1 MTKINACTFLI
12 QFGAVWVALQL
23 LKGYQMSDDDSSCF
37 IDTVVLSIKDALSG
51 RHPPPTRATK
61 LLVSFLDH
69 HQDYPRAL
77 LDTLFMTFCQE
88 PISFCGIY
96 CIASA
101 CRNAITVNVSP
112 QLGEKQLQHWT
123 TLQCSML
130 ELYVSRVAV
139 SRGGDGLRDIHF
151 ASFDPVLESVSQE
164 DFLNVLMPAF
174 EKHLKKSADS
184 FLPVI
189 ERALRQL
196 HRVDLSMSVV
206 KIFLPTLL
214 RQLRSAKED
223 IRKDAVVCFSHIS
236 DRTSK
241 SDVRFSVAKD
251 LVILLQGKSSGIL
264 SQWNQREAVL
274 HALSRIVV
282 YGFPGVP
289 ATDCSSLL
297 TDLCGY
303 CEKESHEPTKILSLR
318 CLATFASVMQPE
330 QMVPNAILR
339 CFKKSC
345 EQSSATVSVAGI
357 ESLQLMARAS
367 PHLVPILV
375 ELFAEWLLSLIKGA
389 SDSSLKSKSTVFSS
403 VASSALWLILELS
416 DVASNDNLIHPWPA
430 GCLEFA
436 FAPNSLVSQDSS
448 SLIAAIRALTSCAAV
463 EEGCLALRKAMPRV
477 SLVLIGSALN
487 RDTHVQ
493 RQAREAIC
501 TVLTAVP
508 DARGDFLDALVKHAS
523 ELEKGQQSN
532 ISCEEKGV
540 SNGSFYRISRFT
552 SALLCVCQDMG
563 KPGLE
568 STEQLER
575 GLPIALTL
583 CHLPIATSSSRSAS
597 LLWAKLLGD
606 QKQCIREGNID
617 EAICNALVLALMSS
631 DASMRQAG
639 LRASVTLANIDDG
652 VRGYELY
659 ASHLIPVLL
668 EMLKK
673 TLSNPI
679 TSHDLAVYLHPE
691 GKLYGES
698 SSKRADMA
706 VASKNAMRK
715 GKNADELEWEEQIK
729 KDLAAKKQAAGL
741 GGGSFG
747 DGGIYLSP
755 EDSKLV
761 AEESATRQRIA
772 DLKNE
777 CERILMAMSHL
788 FSHRSDGARKAAS
801 ACANDVLA
809 VLMDDTV
816 CNSIIPSV
824 KHMVKQTIASLA
836 ASDSEVIAPI
846 SQLLAKA
853 LVMDKSNEQWT
864 VGQILAMACLSIG
877 DRLLAGTDKLSS
889 VAISLTPG
897 PSLTCVLFVLASV
910 LEHEDHLQELG
921 TAHAEIAFQV
931 LALHSHIEL
940 STSDPLRLKMLG
952 MALLAVRRFLW
963 HTHPSPSEVL
973 CKLCLAQPLSI
984 HQWNMFSGT
993 SGLLSGEPF
1002 VREACCSAVS
1012 SMAGVYHDL
1021 SLAEA
1026 PLLEAPL
1033 WACRNDNVKEVEK
1046 AASRAW
1052 DDRDE
1057 ELSYS
1062 TIKELIGMLGG
1073 DVHIRESCGKGLSE
1087 ALKIHTS
1094 IIEDAVTLL
1103 FSTFED
1109 AMPKHAEVDEMESRF
1124 AARRPNEPQM
1134 INDLWEMRLGIAGA
1148 LEACVEEDVL
1158 LDGNI
1163 ELLQLVFNFIVGPG
1177 LADSQ
1182 AAVRCRMLSVGTA
1195 LVLKYG
1201 KQTSFLE
1208 GCETII
1214 KSSGQQHKDGDD
1226 MPHEW
1231 RREGAVVLL
1240 GSAASHL
1247 DGSDTKVLQIVD
1259 TLCEA
1264 LSTPSEPVQQA
1275 VADSLATLCKTPTVK
1290 ERGGA
1295 LLELTLNQCLNGKTY
1310 GERRG
1315 GAYGVAALVK
1325 GVGIATLKREKVMSR
1340 LEAAVSDPQKGSTYH
1355 SKQGALCSF
1364 ECLSNRLGML
1374 FEPYVIN
1381 ILPLLLTCFSDSS
1394 DHVRTSALE
1403 AARTIM
1409 SNLSGHSV
1417 KLILPTILKSL
1428 SNPSWRTKQAAIQLL
1443 GAMAYLSPKQL
1454 SSCLPTIVSR
1464 LVDTFSDTHPK
1475 VREAGNSALEA
1486 VASVIRNPEVAKISH
1501 ILMSALRDLKMM
1513 KTAISTLL
1521 ETEFMH
1527 SINAPSL
1534 ALLMPVLQRGL
1545 KDRSADTKRKSALIV
1560 GNMCAMASDP
1570 TDLAPYMSSILP
1582 GLKATVVDPI
1592 PDVRTT
1598 SAKALGMLVEG
1609 TGSPSVGSELVQWL
1623 LDAMCAQ
1630 SSSSERSGAAQGL
1643 ASVVVALGPSRA
1655 IEAIQEEIL
1664 PLATHTSAAAREGAL
1679 WAIYFF
1685 PSFLGDDFT
1694 PFVPDGLRAVL
1705 NGLADESEMVRDV
1718 AMQAGHVIVSS
1729 HGKNSASVMLPA
1741 LETGIFEDNWR
1752 IRQSSVYLLGDML
1765 RLLSSTDSNKVMIEK
1780 ERRNSMLAALYLV
1793 RSDTAAVVRQAA
1805 LQVWKAFV
1813 SQTPRTLK
1821 EILPVLIE
1829 RIISALGSGH
1839 GDKQTVAG
1847 RALGDVV
1854 KKWGAKVLSEVV
1866 PFLVEGL
1873 RNEDRSIR
1881 QGVCVGL
1888 TEIIKCADHNQVEN
1902 FLGEISPAVQQA
1914 VCDPSPE
1921 VREEAAL
1928 AFQALHRLVGQRA
1941 IGDVIPSLVSR
1952 LNSLNETESET
1963 AIFGLC
1969 EVLRLRPKEL
1979 LSFLIPKLLI
1989 TPISLSHARAL
2000 AETCRATPRHIHMH
2014 LKQILRRLVDEIA
2027 EAKENRDGE
2036 EQELSEIERRRLGT
2050 LHEAGKAL
2058 VTSVEDVGMNWL
2070 CTGLSEL
2077 AGSEQNGIVRR
2088 SEVLG
2093 LMRDM
2098 FEGTKTDLSPY
2109 IPILLKTLLQCLVE
2123 RDTSL
2128 LQYNLLAARAFD
2140 ARVGAE
2146 SLSAHIS
2153 FARGV
2158 LNSIFREMRQ
2168 HDTVFLPGLNIKR
2181 GLEPWLPMFQ
2191 YGLLNGSA
2199 DTREIAAR
2207 GIGDLVQSTEVEFLK
2222 PFLIKLTGPLIRVA
2236 GERFQGNSKA
2246 AIIET
2251 LSMLLEKGG
2260 LAMKPFAPQ
2269 LQTTFFKSLA
2279 DPSPSA
2285 RTAAGTALHQLV
2297 PFSSRVDPL
2306 VGELSSGALSAL
2318 SSAASIGI
2326 ATSMLAALCHVL
2338 TAGKE
2343 KVSDTVASTCIVS
2356 LLELIGTST
2365 SDQLRQVAGNAI
2377 GYALASLSENQQ
2389 QTVLKEQLYPLEEDN
2404 IFIAEGKL
2412 IALASFCLGTSHS
2425 VTDASLASLV
2435 FGAFRISI
2443 ISDDKS
2449 CPKTTAAGIKGMC
2462 ALLEAAN
2469 TEQVDSVVSMTADC
2483 LLENLPSLLKHSSPD
2498 VRKAATVC
2506 CKDVAKM
2513 RPDLTRVHLSILIP
2527 PLVEMV
2533 KGKNI
2538 TLKLASE
2545 RSLLYL
2551 LEMGNRNSRPE
2562 TLTDYVTTAE
2572 PKMAKFLRDYARRVL
2587 SKVATDSDDENE
2599 TYFNEDGELLHN

>member
-1 MTKINACTFLI
+1 MLALSPLT
-12 QFGAVWVALQL
+12 QFGAIWVAVQL
-23 LKGYQMSDDDSSCF
+23 LRGYQISGCDNSCF
-37 IDTVVLSIKDALSG
+37 LDTVAVPIKDALSG
-51 RHPPPTRATK
+51 CHPPPTRATK
-61 LLVSFLDH
+61 LLVSFLDRPKA
-69 HQDYPRAL
+69 YPRAL
-77 LDTLFMTFCQE
+77 LDVLFTSFCQE
-88 PISFCGIY
+88 PISFCGIH

-101 CRNAITVNVSP
+101 YRNTITVNISS
-112 QLGEKQLQHWT
+112 QLDEEQLTHWAA
-123 TLQCSML
+123 LQCSML
-130 ELYVSRVAV
+130 ELYVSWVTV
-139 SRGGDGLRDIHF
+139 SRGDRLRDLRL
-151 ASFDPVLESVSQE
+151 AAFDPLLESASQE
-164 DFLNVLMPAF
+164 DFLNVLMPTF
-174 EKHLKKSADS
+174 EKQLKKSADS

-189 ERALRQL
+189 ERALKQL

-206 KIFLPTLL
+206 KIFVPTLL

-223 IRKDAVVCFSHIS
+223 VRKDAVICFGHIS
-236 DRTSK
+236 NRTLK
-241 SDVRFSVAKD
+241 GDVRFSVAKD
-251 LVILLQGKSSGIL
+251 LVILLQGKSSGVL

-274 HALSRIVV
+274 HALTGIIAS
-282 YGFPGVP
+282 GFPGVP
-289 ATDCSSLL
+289 ITDCSSLL
-297 TDLCGY
+297 SDLCGY

-318 CLATFASVMQPE
+318 CLATFVSVTQPE
-330 QMVPNAILR
+330 HIPKTVLH

-345 EQSSATVSVAGI
+345 EQSSATLSVANI
-357 ESLQLMARAS
+357 ESLHIMATAS
-367 PHLVPILV
+367 PCLVPILV
-375 ELFAEWLLSLIKGA
+375 ELFAEWLLGLIKSA
-389 SDSSLKSKSTVFSS
+389 SDSSFKSKSTIFSS
-403 VASSALWLILELS
+403 VASSALWLTLELCR
-416 DVASNDNLIHPWPA
+416 VASSDNLIDPWPA
-430 GCLEFA
+430 NCLEFA
-436 FAPNSLVSQDSS
+436 FAPNSMVSHDSV
-448 SLIAAIRALTSCAAV
+448 SLIAAIRALTACAAV
-463 EEGCLALRKAMPRV
+463 EEGRLALRKAMPGA
-477 SLVLIGSALN
+477 SQVLIGSALN

-501 TVLTAVP
+501 TVLAAVP
-508 DARGDFLDALVKHAS
+508 DTRGDFLDSLLKHAS
-523 ELEKGQQSN
+523 ELEKGQQAN

-540 SNGSFYRISRFT
+540 SSGSINRISRFT
-552 SALLCVCQDMG
+552 SALLCTCQDMG

-568 STEQLER
+568 SMEQLQK

-583 CHLPIATSSSRSAS
+583 CHLPIASSSSRSAS
-597 LLWAKLLGD
+597 LLWAKLLGGH
-606 QKQCIREGNID
+606 KQCIREEIIGD
-617 EAICNALVLALMSS
+617 AICNALVLALLSS
-631 DASMRQAG
+631 DPSMRQAG
-639 LRASVTLANIDDG
+639 LRALVTLANIDDG
-652 VRGYELY
+652 VRGYELC
-659 ASHLIPVLL
+659 ASRLIPLL
-668 EMLKK
+668 LKALK
-673 TLSNPI
+673 RTLSNPI
-679 TSHDLAVYLHPE
+679 TLHDLAVYLHPE
-691 GKLYGES
+691 GKLYGEPL
-698 SSKRADMA
+698 SKRA
-706 VASKNAMRK
+706 VANKNAMRK
-715 GKNADELEWEEQIK
+715 GKNYDELEWEEQIK
-729 KDLAAKKQAAGL
+729 KDLDAKKKVA
-741 GGGSFG
+741 GGS
-747 DGGIYLSP
+747 GGVHLSP
-755 EDSKLV
+755 EDSKLL
-761 AEESATRQRIA
+761 AEESSTRQRIA
-772 DLKNE
+772 GLKDE

-788 FSHRSDGARKAAS
+788 FSSRSDGTRKAAS

-809 VLMDDTV
+809 VLMDETV
-816 CNSIIPSV
+816 RTSIIPSV
-824 KHMVKQTIASLA
+824 KYMVKQTIASLA
-836 ASDSEVIAPI
+836 ASDSEFIAPI

-853 LVMDKSNEQWT
+853 LVLDKSDGQWT

-889 VAISLTPG
+889 VAISLAPG
-897 PSLTCVLFVLASV
+897 PSLTCVILVLTSV
-910 LEHEDHLQELG
+910 LENEGHIQELG
-921 TAHAEIAFQV
+921 AAHAEIAFQV

-940 STSDPLRLKMLG
+940 STSDPLRLNMLG
-952 MALLAVRRFLW
+952 MALLAIRRFSW

-984 HQWNMFSGT
+984 QQWNMFSGA
-993 SGLLSGEPF
+993 SGLQSAEAL

-1021 SLAEA
+1021 SLAGA
-1026 PLLEAPL
+1026 PPLEAPL
-1033 WACRNDNVKEVEK
+1033 WACRSDSVKEVEK
-1046 AASRAW
+1046 AALRAW

-1062 TIKELIGMLGG
+1062 TLMELIGMLGG
-1073 DVHIRESCGKGLSE
+1073 DVHIRESCGKGISE

-1094 IIEDAVTLL
+1094 NIEDAITLL
-1103 FSTFED
+1103 FSTFMD

-1124 AARRPNEPQM
+1124 AARRSNEPQI
-1134 INDLWEMRLGIAGA
+1134 INNFWEMRLGVIGA
-1148 LEACVEEDVL
+1148 LEACVGEDVL
-1158 LDGNI
+1158 LNGNI
-1163 ELLQLVFNFIVGPG
+1163 ELLQLIFNFLVGHG
-1177 LADSQ
+1177 LSDSH
-1182 AAVRCRMLSVGTA
+1182 AAVRCRVLSVGTA

-1208 GCETII
+1208 GCEII
-1214 KSSGQQHKDGDD
+1214 LKSSGQQHKDGDD
-1226 MPHEW
+1226 MSHDW

-1240 GSAASHL
+1240 GNAASHL

-1264 LSTPSEPVQQA
+1264 LSTPSEPVQKA

-1295 LLELTLNQCLNGKTY
+1295 LLDLTLNQCLNGKTY

-1355 SKQGALCSF
+1355 SKQGALFSF
-1364 ECLSNRLGML
+1364 ECLSNRLSML
-1374 FEPYVIN
+1374 FEPYVTN
-1381 ILPLLLTCFSDSS
+1381 ILPVLLTCFSDSS
-1394 DHVRTSALE
+1394 DHVRASVFDT
-1403 AARTIM
+1403 ARTIM
-1409 SNLSGHSV
+1409 SNLSSHSV
-1417 KLILPTILKSL
+1417 KLILPIILKSL

-1443 GAMAYLSPKQL
+1443 GSMAYLSPKQL
-1454 SSCLPTIVSR
+1454 STCLPTIVSR
-1464 LVDTFSDTHPK
+1464 LIETCSDTHPK

-1486 VASVIRNPEVAKISH
+1486 VASVIRNPEVARISH
-1501 ILMSALRDLKMM
+1501 VLMAALRDLKMM
-1513 KTAISTLL
+1513 KTAIATLL

-1527 SINAPSL
+1527 AINAPSL

-1560 GNMCAMASDP
+1560 GNMCAMAHDP

-1592 PDVRTT
+1592 PDVRAT

-1609 TGSPSVGSELVQWL
+1609 TGSPSVSSELVQWL

-1643 ASVVVALGPSRA
+1643 ASVAVALGPSRTVE
-1655 IEAIQEEIL
+1655 IIQEEIL
-1664 PLATHTSAAAREGAL
+1664 PLVTHTSAAAREGAL
-1679 WAIYFF
+1679 WAICFF
-1685 PSFLGDDFT
+1685 PSFIGDDFT
-1694 PFVPDGLRAVL
+1694 PFVPDALKAIL

-1729 HGKNSASVMLPA
+1729 HGKKSASVMLPA
-1741 LETGIFEDNWR
+1741 LETSIFEDDWR

-1765 RLLSSTDSNKVMIEK
+1765 RLLSSADSNQVMIEK

-1813 SQTPRTLK
+1813 PQTPRTLK

-1839 GDKQTVAG
+1839 GDKQIVAG

-1854 KKWGAKVLSEVV
+1854 KMWGAKVLSEVV
-1866 PFLVEGL
+1866 PCLVEGL

-1888 TEIIKCADHNQVEN
+1888 TEIIKYADHDQVEK

-1914 VCDPSPE
+1914 VCDPSSD

-1928 AFQALHRLVGQRA
+1928 AFQALYRLVGQRA

-1952 LNSLNETESET
+1952 LDSQNETESET
-1963 AIFGLC
+1963 AIFGLY

-2000 AETCRATPRHIHMH
+2000 AEACRATPRHIHMH

-2027 EAKENRDGE
+2027 ESKESRDGE
-2036 EQELSEIERRRLGT
+2036 EQVSERECCRLAE

-2058 VTSVEDVGMNWL
+2058 VTSIEDVGMNWL

-2093 LMRDM
+2093 FMHDM

-2109 IPILLKTLLQCLVE
+2109 VPILLKTLLQCLME

-2128 LQYNLLAARAFD
+2128 LQCNLLAVKALD
-2140 ARVGAE
+2140 ARIGAE
-2146 SLSAHIS
+2146 SLSAHMS
-2153 FARGV
+2153 FVRGV
-2158 LNSIFREMRQ
+2158 LNSIVREMRQ
-2168 HDTVFLPGLNIKR
+2168 HDTVFLPGLNITR

-2191 YGLLNGSA
+2191 YGLLNGSV
-2199 DTREIAAR
+2199 DNREVAAR
-2207 GIGDLVQSTEVEFLK
+2207 GIGDLVQSTEVQFLK

-2251 LSMLLEKGG
+2251 LNLLLEKGG
-2260 LAMKPFAPQ
+2260 VAMKPFAPQ
-2269 LQTTFFKSLA
+2269 LQTTFFKSLS
-2279 DPSPSA
+2279 DSSPSA
-2285 RTAAGTALHQLV
+2285 RAAAGAALHHLV
-2297 PFSSRVDPL
+2297 PLSSRVDPL
-2306 VGELSSGALSAL
+2306 VGELSSEALSAV
-2318 SSAASIGI
+2318 SSAASVDI

-2343 KVSDTVASTCIVS
+2343 KVSDTVASGCIVS
-2356 LLELIGTST
+2356 LLELIGSST
-2365 SDQLRQVAGNAI
+2365 SDQLRQVAANAV
-2377 GYALASLSENQQ
+2377 GYALASLSENQQQ
-2389 QTVLKEQLYPLEEDN
+2389 QTVLKEQLYPLEGDDPS
-2404 IFIAEGKL
+2404 IAEGKL

-2425 VTDASLASLV
+2425 VTDTSLGSLV
-2435 FGAFRISI
+2435 FGAFRTSI

-2449 CPKTTAAGIKGMC
+2449 CPKTMAAGLKGMC
-2462 ALLEAAN
+2462 SLLDAAN
-2469 TEQVDSVVSMTADC
+2469 KEQIDTIVSMTADC
-2483 LLENLPSLLKHSSPD
+2483 LVENLPSLLKHSSSD
-2498 VRKAATVC
+2498 VRKAAAVC

-2513 RPDLTRVHLSILIP
+2513 RPDLTRGHLLSLTP

-2551 LEMGNRNSRPE
+2551 LEMGNQNSRPE
-2562 TLTDYVTTAE
+2562 TLADYVATAE
-2572 PKMAKFLRDYARRVL
+2572 PKMAKFMRDYSSRVL
-2587 SKVATDSDDENE
+2587 SKMTTDSDDENE
-2599 TYFNEDGELLHN
+2599 AYFNEDGELLSSN